1 MIEEV
6 LDEVFHG
13 KCNMCIAAEKAGV
26 QLEELK
32 RLLEDYILERPLD
45 VNDAAVGHPNA
56 PEFHDIAGY
65 SRSLPQSCAVQSGHS
80 DRRKRSSRL

>member
-32 RLLEDYILERPLD
+32 RLLEDYILERPLTD
-45 VNDAAVGHPNA
+45 DYH
-56 PEFHDIAGY
+56 
-65 SRSLPQSCAVQSGHS
+65 LHS
-80 DRRKRSSRL
+80 

>member
-1 MIEEV
+1 VIEEV

-45 VNDAAVGHPNA
+45 VNDAALYAVKQQCA
-56 PEFHDIAGY
+56 
-65 SRSLPQSCAVQSGHS
+65 SRQE
-80 DRRKRSSRL
+80 

>member
-6 LDEVFHG
+6 LNDVYRG

-32 RLLEDYILERPLD
+32 HLLREYLLERPLD
-45 VNDAAVGHPNA
+45 FSDPGFYA
-56 PEFHDIAGY
+56 EE
-65 SRSLPQSCAVQSGHS
+65 LQCASHQG
-80 DRRKRSSRL
+80 